1 MKKEIYM
8 NMEMVRTLK
17 PALRGVNVGNT
28 ERRISLITGLA
39 LLFYVLVRRPGRKIA
54 IPAALEAVYL
64 LYRGATGHCVL
75 YQAMEINRSQ
85 ERNHGIRVQ
94 RAVTVNKPREELFRT
109 WRNFEN
115 LPHFMHH
122 LQSVRVDAGN
132 GKQSHWVAKSPFGG
146 VIEWDSEITD
156 EVENELLA
164 WRSLPGA
171 WVENAGV
178 VRFSDAPGGRGTIV
192 SVLMQYNPPAG
203 SMGAAVAKLL
213 GEEPGQQVRS
223 DLYHFKQIMET
234 GELASVQG
242 QTSGRDEARNRRF
255 VNEALHQEDNIRNNL
270 SDENDLVEQASDD
283 SFPASDPPAW
293 ISSGRKRQRS
303 QP

>member
-1 MKKEIYM
+1 M
-8 NMEMVRTLK
+8 NMEVVRRQR
-17 PALRGVNVGNT
+17 PALRGVNVGNM
-28 ERRISLITGLA
+28 ERKVSLLTGLA
-39 LLFYVLVRRPGRKIA
+39 LLSYVLVQKPGKKIG
-54 IPAALEAVYL
+54 IPTALQAAYM
-64 LYRGATGHCVL
+64 LYRGASGHCAV

-85 ERNHGIRVQ
+85 EGNQGIRVQ

-115 LPHFMHH
+115 LPHFMQH
-122 LQSVRVDAGN
+122 LQSVRVDATDGR
-132 GKQSHWVAKSPFGG
+132 KSHWVAKSPFGG
-146 VIEWDSEITD
+146 VIDWDSEITD
-156 EVENELLA
+156 ERENEYLA

-171 WVENAGV
+171 FVENTGV

-192 SVLMQYNPPAG
+192 SVCMQYNPPAG

-213 GEEPGQQVRS
+213 GEEPSQQVRS

-234 GELASVQG
+234 GEMASIQG
-242 QTSGRDEARNRRF
+242 QTSGRDELWNRRF
-255 VNEALHQEDNIRNNL
+255 VNEALHQPQRMQETMENED
-270 SDENDLVEQASDD
+270 DLVELASDD

-293 ISSGRKRQRS
+293 ISSGKKVQRN